1 MLLVRLT
8 RGGVVETEARLEQGD
23 LRVGRAS
30 DNEIALKDPDR
41 TLSRHHAELRHEG
54 DHWVYLDLNSANG
67 SWVGERRVTRQEL
80 IPGIAVTLGDYQLTL
95 AKIEA
100 ALDTT
105 SPGADATQ
113 VFRRDTQTLRP
124 TAAPKPAVAAAVKAE
139 PAPAVVGGALGVAKP
154 AAPARPAS
162 PPMIRRILIFG
173 SIGVFGAFAVILALL
188 LRPDGETPT
197 PESTAAPA
205 TSAPAPAPAP
215 PPAPTPA
222 VNETPSAPV
231 VADNV
236 PPPAPPAAVAADPT
250 PVAPPPPTPPVVR
263 PRPVDTDPDA
273 ATIPARPGETAAAL
287 QQRRS
292 DIRRR
297 YALAQQRLTGRQ
309 FAEARDL
316 FAALSREVPK
326 FRDVNARLA
335 ESEDALRQQA
345 TENFKA
351 AAKLEE
357 GEQWTEAIAAY
368 ERLRP
373 YASALPGLA
382 EALDRTRKKMHDAG
396 ADALT
401 RARQFDSRGR
411 VPEAIAWYQ
420 RAVNWLAPDH
430 PGLEAAR
437 QRLAQ
442 LTNRP

>member
-8 RGGVVETEARLEQGD
+8 RGGVVETETRLEQGD

-80 IPGIAVTLGDYQLTL
+80 VPGIAVTLGDYQLTL

-124 TAAPKPAVAAAVKAE
+124 TSAPKPPVAAAVKAE

-188 LRPDGETPT
+188 LRPDGETPA
-197 PESTAAPA
+197 PESAAPT

-215 PPAPTPA
+215 PPAPAPA
-222 VNETPSAPV
+222 LNETPSAPV
-231 VADNV
+231 VAE
-236 PPPAPPAAVAADPT
+236 T
-250 PVAPPPPTPPVVR
+250 VAPPPPPPVVPANSTSTPPAAAPVMR

-273 ATIPARPGETAAAL
+273 ATIPARPGETASAL
-287 QQRRS
+287 QQRRT
-292 DIRRR
+292 DVRRR
-297 YALAQQRLTGRQ
+297 YALAQQRLSGRQ

-345 TENFKA
+345 AENFKA

-357 GEQWTEAIAAY
+357 GEQWTEAITAY

-373 YASALPGLA
+373 FASALPGLTD
-382 EALDRTRKKMHDAG
+382 ALDRTRKKMHDAG